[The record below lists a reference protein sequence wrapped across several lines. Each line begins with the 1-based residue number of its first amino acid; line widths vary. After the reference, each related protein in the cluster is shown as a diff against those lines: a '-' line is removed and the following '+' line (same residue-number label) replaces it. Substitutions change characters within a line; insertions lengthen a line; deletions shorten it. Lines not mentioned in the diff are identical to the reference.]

1 MGCFV
6 KYAACFLMETQVI
19 ELFLRKLG
27 EHPSAMFSDH
37 LNSNRHKLSVKNKH
51 CFTEMSNRNAS
62 ASLQSGETK
71 RQNNRVILNASL
83 K

>member
-51 CFTEMSNRNAS
+51 CFKEMSNRNTNVWQMEFN
-62 ASLQSGETK
+62 ASLQSDETK
-71 RQNNRVILNASL
+71 SFYF
-83 K
+83 